1 MDLLLDNE
9 EKILENRQLALAI
22 LSEEKPE
29 LSEEKISALWQRC
42 PSDYF
47 LRNSPKQIAW
57 HTELLAEFDG
67 EVLVKI
73 SNRFSNGGT
82 EIFVY
87 CPDQANLFNKVVSTI
102 GAKKFSIHDA
112 QILTSDDGY
121 VFDSFIITELNGEL
135 VRSERRREL
144 ETVLTSVLLGEK
156 LPSMS
161 FTNNRQLQ
169 HFTVKTDVRF
179 LKETKKEHTE
189 LEVVA
194 LDKPGLLAQISQI
207 FSELKLNI
215 CNAKITTVGEKAED
229 FFILTNEKGIALS
242 EEERGLLE
250 KVLYERL

>member
-1 MDLLLDNE
+1 MPD
-9 EKILENRQLALAI
+9 
-22 LSEEKPE
+22 
-29 LSEEKISALWQRC
+29 
-42 PSDYF
+42 DYF

-73 SNRFSNGGT
+73 SNRFSSGGT

-161 FTNNRQLQ
+161 FANNRQLQ

-189 LEVVA
+189 LEIVA

-207 FSELKLNI
+207 FTELKLNL

-229 FFILTNEKGIALS
+229 FFILTNEKGIALT

-250 KVLYERL
+250 NVLYERL